1 VETLNTTQ
9 TTQVNGGFLNFV
21 IGSAIGLISYAVSKH
36 IHHEPM
42 TVPGAATAAGFGA
55 MTGGLGGLG
64 GLGGAAV
71 EAAGGGIVANI
82 AWRPGFA
89 AINAAGQAIATE
101 Q

>member
-1 VETLNTTQ
+1 METLNTTQ

-55 MTGGLGGLG
+55 MTGGLGG
-64 GLGGAAV
+64 AAV

-82 AWRPGFA
+82 AWRPGFV